1 MSLNNMVIDIFSS
14 IDLTQ
19 VVSAHVGENGL
30 TQLKLTIETQQSC
43 LNQREETF
51 LNLGSFS

>member
-1 MSLNNMVIDIFSS
+1 MSLNNMVIDNFSS